1 MIITCIIIRQNSTS
15 LSNYSTNFLSLLADF
30 YNWEEVESFN
40 VRLSR
45 RQDVSFDSY
54 NGVTVHGSDNV
65 YGKALRRM
73 AFTKPN
79 VEAGLSK

>member
-1 MIITCIIIRQNSTS
+1 MFQNQCLKMVHGTG
-15 LSNYSTNFLSLLADF
+15 AG
-30 YNWEEVESFN
+30 